1 MEELSWKQLANS
13 IGMVFSDKSKAEKAA
28 ENVQEYLDEQEMY
41 LSCAPIKIG
50 DDKYVV
56 AIVNCY

>member
-1 MEELSWKQLANS
+1 METISLNKAN
-13 IGMVFSDKSKAEKAA
+13 GMVFSDKSKAEKAA